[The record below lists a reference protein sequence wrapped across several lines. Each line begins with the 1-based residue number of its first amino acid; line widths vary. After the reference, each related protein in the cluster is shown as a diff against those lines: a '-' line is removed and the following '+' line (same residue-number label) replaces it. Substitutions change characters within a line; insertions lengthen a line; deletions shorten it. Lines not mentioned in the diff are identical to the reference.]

1 MCIPRSVTSENFIGG
16 SMGTRILVVDDE
28 PAVNE
33 LICDALHLAG
43 YQTSSAEHGMQALN
57 ILRQERIDLAI
68 IDVNM
73 PMMSGYDLLERMR
86 ASGLGTPVIVLTA
99 RQERDDP
106 RTSFGLGADDFVR
119 KPFGIE
125 ELTLRVAAIL
135 RRSSANESSS
145 RTTIGSITI
154 DDDAHQVRRG
164 DEVIELSPTEY
175 RLLSVLAANL
185 GRVLTREQLL
195 DQVWGLGPGMES
207 TALETY
213 VSYLR
218 RKFGDDLTVR
228 TVRGVGYQLL
238 DPRI

>member
-1 MCIPRSVTSENFIGG
+1 MSE
-16 SMGTRILVVDDE
+16 RILVVDDE

-43 YQTSSAEHGMQALN
+43 FEACSAEHGMEALR
-57 ILRQERIDLAI
+57 ILREQRIDLAI

-73 PMMSGYDLLERMR
+73 PIMSGYDLLERMR
-86 ASGLGTPVIVLTA
+86 ASGLQTPVIVLTA
-99 RQERDDP
+99 RQEREDP

-125 ELTLRVAAIL
+125 ELTLRVRAIL
-135 RRSSANESSS
+135 RRSGSVEQVA

-154 DDDAHQVRRG
+154 DDDAHEVRMGEQV
-164 DEVIELSPTEY
+164 VELSPTEY
-175 RLLSVLAANL
+175 RLLSVLASNP

-195 DQVWGLGPGMES
+195 EQVWGLGPGMES

-218 RKFGDDLTVR
+218 RKLGDELVIR
-228 TVRGVGYQLL
+228 TVRGVGYQLI
-238 DPRI
+238 DPRP

>member
-1 MCIPRSVTSENFIGG
+1 MSS
-16 SMGTRILVVDDE
+16 RILVVDDE

-43 YQTSSAEHGMQALN
+43 FQTFSAEHGMDALR
-57 ILRQERIDLAI
+57 ILREHRIDLAI

-73 PMMSGYDLLERMR
+73 PIMSGYDLLERMR
-86 ASGLGTPVIVLTA
+86 TSGLQTPVIVLTA
-99 RQERDDP
+99 RQEREDP

-125 ELTLRVAAIL
+125 ELTLRVRAIL
-135 RRSSANESSS
+135 RRTSTDEMAS
-145 RTTIGSITI
+145 RSVIGSLTI
-154 DDDAHQVRRG
+154 DEDAHEVRRG
-164 DEVIELSPTEY
+164 DDIVELSPTEF
-175 RLLSVLAANL
+175 RLLSVLASNL
-185 GRVLTREQLL
+185 GKVLSREQLL
-195 DQVWGLGPGMES
+195 EQVWGLGPGLES

-218 RKFGDDLTVR
+218 RKLGDDVTIR

-238 DPRI
+238 DPRT

>member
-1 MCIPRSVTSENFIGG
+1 MSS
-16 SMGTRILVVDDE
+16 RILVVDDE

-43 YQTSSAEHGMQALN
+43 FEACSAEHGMDALR
-57 ILRQERIDLAI
+57 ILREQRIDLAI

-73 PMMSGYDLLERMR
+73 PIMSGYDLLERMR
-86 ASGLGTPVIVLTA
+86 ASGLQTPVIILTA
-99 RQERDDP
+99 RQEREDP

-125 ELTLRVAAIL
+125 ELTLRVRAIL
-135 RRSSANESSS
+135 RRASAHEKAS
-145 RTTIGSITI
+145 RTVIGTVTI
-154 DDDAHQVRRG
+154 DDDAHEVRRG
-164 DEVIELSPTEY
+164 DDVVELSPTEY
-175 RLLSVLAANL
+175 RLLSVLASNL

-195 DQVWGLGPGMES
+195 EQVWGLGPGLES

-218 RKFGDDLTVR
+218 RKLGDDLTIR

-238 DPRI
+238 DPRT

>member
-1 MCIPRSVTSENFIGG
+1 MAA
-16 SMGTRILVVDDE
+16 RILVVDDE
-28 PAVNE
+28 PAVND

-43 YQTSSAEHGMQALN
+43 YQTSSAEHGMEALRV
-57 ILRQERIDLAI
+57 LRDERIDLAV

-86 ASGLGTPVIVLTA
+86 ASGLETPVIILTA

-119 KPFGIE
+119 KPFSIE

-135 RRSSANESSS
+135 RRTSAGESSH
-145 RTTIGSITI
+145 RVTVGVVTI
-154 DDDAHQVRRG
+154 DNAAHEVRCR
-164 DEVIELSPTEY
+164 DELVELSPTEY
-175 RLLSVLAANL
+175 RLLSVLVENV

-195 DQVWGLGPGMES
+195 DQVWGLAPGIES
-207 TALETY
+207 SAVETY
-213 VSYLR
+213 ISYLR
-218 RKFGDDLTVR
+218 RKLGDAVTIR

-238 DPRI
+238 DPRT

>member
-1 MCIPRSVTSENFIGG
+1 MSS
-16 SMGTRILVVDDE
+16 RILVVDDE

-43 YQTSSAEHGMQALN
+43 FETYSAEHGMDALR
-57 ILRQERIDLAI
+57 ILREQRIDLAI

-73 PMMSGYDLLERMR
+73 PIMSGYDLLERMR
-86 ASGLGTPVIVLTA
+86 ASGLQTPVIILTA
-99 RQERDDP
+99 RQEREDP

-125 ELTLRVAAIL
+125 ELTLRVRAIL
-135 RRSSANESSS
+135 RRASAHEKAS
-145 RTTIGSITI
+145 RTVIGTVSI
-154 DDDAHQVRRG
+154 DDDAHEVRRG
-164 DEVIELSPTEY
+164 DDIVDLSPTEY
-175 RLLSVLAANL
+175 RLLSVLASNL

-195 DQVWGLGPGMES
+195 EQVWGLGPGLES

-218 RKFGDDLTVR
+218 RKLGDDLTIR

-238 DPRI
+238 DPRT

>member
-1 MCIPRSVTSENFIGG
+1 MSE
-16 SMGTRILVVDDE
+16 RILVVDDE

-43 YQTSSAEHGMQALN
+43 FEACSAEHGMEALR
-57 ILRQERIDLAI
+57 ILREQRIDLAI

-73 PMMSGYDLLERMR
+73 PIMSGYDLLERMR
-86 ASGLGTPVIVLTA
+86 ASGLQTPVIVLTA
-99 RQERDDP
+99 RQEREDP

-125 ELTLRVAAIL
+125 ELTLRVRAIL
-135 RRSSANESSS
+135 RRSGSVDQVA

-154 DDDAHQVRRG
+154 DDDAHEVRMGEQV
-164 DEVIELSPTEY
+164 VELSPTEY
-175 RLLSVLAANL
+175 RLLSVLASNP

-195 DQVWGLGPGMES
+195 EQVWGLGPGMES

-218 RKFGDDLTVR
+218 RKLGDELVIR
-228 TVRGVGYQLL
+228 TVRGVGYQLI
-238 DPRI
+238 DPRP

>member
-1 MCIPRSVTSENFIGG
+1 MTPRS
-16 SMGTRILVVDDE
+16 LVVDDE

-43 YQTSSAEHGMQALN
+43 YQASSAEHGMQALR
-57 ILRQERIDLAI
+57 ILREQRIDLAI

-86 ASGLGTPVIVLTA
+86 ASGLTTPVIVLTA

-135 RRSSANESSS
+135 RRSAAQQGSA
-145 RTTIGSITI
+145 RTVIGSITI
-154 DDDAHQVRRG
+154 DDDAHEVRRG
-164 DEVIELSPTEY
+164 DEVVELSPTEY
-175 RLLSVLAANL
+175 RLLSVLAAGV

-207 TALETY
+207 TAVETY

-218 RKFGDDLTVR
+218 RKLGEDLTIR

-238 DPRI
+238 DPRT

>member
-1 MCIPRSVTSENFIGG
+1 MSS
-16 SMGTRILVVDDE
+16 RILVVDDE

-43 YQTSSAEHGMQALN
+43 FETYSAEHGMDALR
-57 ILRQERIDLAI
+57 ILREQRIDLAI

-73 PMMSGYDLLERMR
+73 PIMSGYDLLERMR
-86 ASGLGTPVIVLTA
+86 ASGLQTPVIILTA
-99 RQERDDP
+99 RQEREDP

-125 ELTLRVAAIL
+125 ELTLRVRAIL
-135 RRSSANESSS
+135 RRASAHEKAS
-145 RTTIGSITI
+145 RTVIGTVSI
-154 DDDAHQVRRG
+154 DDDAHEVRRG
-164 DEVIELSPTEY
+164 DDVVELSPTEY
-175 RLLSVLAANL
+175 RLLSVLASNL

-195 DQVWGLGPGMES
+195 EQVWGLGPGLES

-218 RKFGDDLTVR
+218 RKLGDDLTIR

-238 DPRI
+238 DPRT

>member
-1 MCIPRSVTSENFIGG
+1 MS
-16 SMGTRILVVDDE
+16 TRILVVDDE

-43 YQTSSAEHGMQALN
+43 LETFSAAHGMEALK
-57 ILRQERIDLAI
+57 ILREQRIDLAI

-73 PMMSGYDLLERMR
+73 PIMSGYDLLERMR
-86 ASGLGTPVIVLTA
+86 KSGLNTPVIVLTA
-99 RQERDDP
+99 RQEREDP

-125 ELTLRVAAIL
+125 ELILRVRAIL
-135 RRSSANESSS
+135 RRTSANEESA
-145 RTTIGSITI
+145 RTLIGTITI
-154 DDDAHQVRRG
+154 NEPAHEVRRG
-164 DEVIELSPTEY
+164 DEAVELSPTEY
-175 RLLSVLAANL
+175 RLLSVLAANV
-185 GRVLTREQLL
+185 GRVMTREQLL
-195 DQVWGLGPGMES
+195 DQVWGLGPGVES

-218 RKFGDDLTVR
+218 RKLGDDLPIR

-238 DPRI
+238 DPRA

>member
-1 MCIPRSVTSENFIGG
+1 MPS
-16 SMGTRILVVDDE
+16 RILVVDDE

-43 YQTSSAEHGMQALN
+43 FETFSAEHGMDALR
-57 ILRQERIDLAI
+57 ILREQRIDLAI

-73 PMMSGYDLLERMR
+73 PIMSGYDLLERMR
-86 ASGLGTPVIVLTA
+86 GSGLRTPVIILTA
-99 RQERDDP
+99 RQEREDP

-125 ELTLRVAAIL
+125 ELTLRVRAIL
-135 RRSSANESSS
+135 RRTSANEQGS
-145 RTTIGSITI
+145 RTVVGIVTI
-154 DDDAHQVRRG
+154 DEDAHEVRRG
-164 DEVIELSPTEY
+164 DDVVELSPTEF
-175 RLLSVLAANL
+175 RLLSVLASNL
-185 GRVLTREQLL
+185 GRVLTREKLL
-195 DQVWGLGPGMES
+195 EQVWGLGPGLES

-218 RKFGDDLTVR
+218 RKLGEDLTIR

-238 DPRI
+238 DPRT

>member
-1 MCIPRSVTSENFIGG
+1 MSS
-16 SMGTRILVVDDE
+16 RILVVDDE

-43 YQTSSAEHGMQALN
+43 FQTFSAEHGMDALR
-57 ILRQERIDLAI
+57 ILREHRIDLAI

-73 PMMSGYDLLERMR
+73 PIMSGYDLLERMR
-86 ASGLGTPVIVLTA
+86 TSGLQTPVIVLTA
-99 RQERDDP
+99 RQEREDP

-125 ELTLRVAAIL
+125 ELTLRVRAIL
-135 RRSSANESSS
+135 RRTSTDEMAS
-145 RTTIGSITI
+145 RSVIGSLMI
-154 DDDAHQVRRG
+154 DEDAHEVRRG
-164 DEVIELSPTEY
+164 DDIVELSPTEF
-175 RLLSVLAANL
+175 RLLSVLASNL
-185 GRVLTREQLL
+185 GKVLSREQLL
-195 DQVWGLGPGMES
+195 EQVWGLGPGLES

-218 RKFGDDLTVR
+218 RKLGDDVTIR

-238 DPRI
+238 DPRT

>member
-1 MCIPRSVTSENFIGG
+1 MSS
-16 SMGTRILVVDDE
+16 RILVVDDE

-43 YQTSSAEHGMQALN
+43 FEAYSAEHGMDALR
-57 ILRQERIDLAI
+57 ILREQRIDLAI

-73 PMMSGYDLLERMR
+73 PIMSGYDLLERMR
-86 ASGLGTPVIVLTA
+86 ASGLQTPVIILTA
-99 RQERDDP
+99 RQEREDP

-125 ELTLRVAAIL
+125 ELTLRVRAIL
-135 RRSSANESSS
+135 RRASAHEKAS
-145 RTTIGSITI
+145 RTVIGTVSI
-154 DDDAHQVRRG
+154 DDDAHEVRRG
-164 DEVIELSPTEY
+164 DDIVDLSPTEY
-175 RLLSVLAANL
+175 RLLSVLASNL

-195 DQVWGLGPGMES
+195 EQVWGLGPGLES

-218 RKFGDDLTVR
+218 RKLGDDLTIR

-238 DPRI
+238 DPRT

>member
-1 MCIPRSVTSENFIGG
+1 MSS
-16 SMGTRILVVDDE
+16 RILVVDDE

-43 YQTSSAEHGMQALN
+43 FEACSAEHGMDALR
-57 ILRQERIDLAI
+57 ILREQRIDLAI

-73 PMMSGYDLLERMR
+73 PIMSGYDLLERMR
-86 ASGLGTPVIVLTA
+86 ASGLQTPVIILTA
-99 RQERDDP
+99 RQEREDP

-125 ELTLRVAAIL
+125 ELTLRVRAIL
-135 RRSSANESSS
+135 RRASAHEKAS
-145 RTTIGSITI
+145 RTVIGTVSI
-154 DDDAHQVRRG
+154 DDDAHEVRRG
-164 DEVIELSPTEY
+164 DDIVDLSPTEY
-175 RLLSVLAANL
+175 RLLSVLASNL

-195 DQVWGLGPGMES
+195 EQVWGLGPGLES

-218 RKFGDDLTVR
+218 RKLGDDLTIR

-238 DPRI
+238 DPRT